1 MEAAVRKAG
10 GTAAVL
16 RCGTVMTEGFQVPML
31 AYTLGVRMLRVEASP
46 TKGFPIG
53 PPPNT
58 IFQTRANRRASLLPS
73 FANVAGWTAAGARYT
88 TVTTTRAFRV
98 LSTCHR

>member
-46 TKGFPIG
+46 TKGLPIG

-73 FANVAGWTAAGARYT
+73 FANVAGWAAAGARYT
-88 TVTTTRAFRV
+88 TVTTTRTFRV